1 MKVFAHCAGLRESA
15 VSSVVGSNVSPL
27 LNLFQPRCV
36 PQLIAAGTF
45 LGMAFWLCFWLLGCL
60 LAFLRPCGTK
70 RHSPY
75 HCIGSLHCI
84 AQGPILTARASSL
97 RNDPSWPGTLSSS
110 RTTSMWVAGADSRN

>member
-1 MKVFAHCAGLRESA
+1 MNVFAHWAGLRESE

-45 LGMAFWLCFWLLGCL
+45 LGMAFSLCFWLLGCL

-84 AQGPILTARASSL
+84 AQDPILTARAS
-97 RNDPSWPGTLSSS
+97 
-110 RTTSMWVAGADSRN
+110 